1 MKIIT
6 NINDSFPPRAQSSP
20 CSNSN
25 AQCCYIICYLLFRR
39 HKCKRLIISAT
50 WPHFLR
56 FYWFMTCCHEVIS
69 ARHMDYIFLQF
80 NAEMNQVVYSGR
92 YRVIGA
98 HMGFCAWEVALE
110 LQRDLNLLLFCRCGF
125 LSSRERPNRCI
136 FFSLFLFF
144 LLLSLVIF
152 LLGEGRDW
160 STFCVF
166 LIICVAWDQAPHWGK
181 KAKKLA

>member
-6 NINDSFPPRAQSSP
+6 NINDSFPPRTQSSP

-39 HKCKRLIISAT
+39 QKCKRLIISAT

-69 ARHMDYIFLQF
+69 AYHMDYIFLQF
-80 NAEMNQVVYSGR
+80 DAEMNQIVYSGR
-92 YRVIGA
+92 YRETGA
-98 HMGFCAWEVALE
+98 YGLLRVRSRARVATGPKSIA
-110 LQRDLNLLLFCRCGF
+110 LLLLWF
-125 LSSRERPNRCI
+125 LK
-136 FFSLFLFF
+136 FFFF
-144 LLLSLVIF
+144 LSLVIF

-181 KAKKLA
+181 KAKKSA